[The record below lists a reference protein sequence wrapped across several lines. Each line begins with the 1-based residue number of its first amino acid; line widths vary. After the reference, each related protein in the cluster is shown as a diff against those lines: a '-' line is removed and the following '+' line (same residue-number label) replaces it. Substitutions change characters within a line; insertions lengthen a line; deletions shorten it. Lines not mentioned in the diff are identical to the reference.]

1 MIPSLCYFIQQKGL
15 DKIED
20 LESRVEVLNLEEAI
34 NTLKGRRSKATRALY
49 LLHDYLQEDS
59 EQISEEEKK
68 EKNKEKDLPNEEAR
82 LL

>member
-34 NTLKGRRSKATRALY
+34 NTLKGRRSKATCALY
-49 LLHDYLQEDS
+49 LLHDHLQEDS

-68 EKNKEKDLPNEEAR
+68 EKNKQKDLPNEEAR